1 MDEYEPL
8 YSEEDVRTKVV
19 TAWLADHSFGPSDI
33 SVEYSFEIRLGRKIL
48 PIGSEKC
55 DRALSQVFRSRAGIL
70 VRSCDG
76 RNLLIVEVK
85 APDEPLDENARE
97 QGICYAHLLRKGG
110 IAPFVV
116 LTNGRETKI
125 YNGISEELINDG
137 TIPLSHPRVKAGF
150 RVSADDSALRAE
162 ALQGELEALARDSEQ
177 LCNEYT
183 RMYEL
188 CIATRSLYSSKKCGG
203 DLLNILRSL
212 QPGQDVLEGRG
223 LPTIEEI
230 KAKSSNLAAFRY
242 QLPWP
247 FDKLD
252 ISVGRN

>member
-33 SVEYSFEIRLGRKIL
+33 FVEYSFEIQLGRKIL

-70 VRSCDG
+70 VRSCGG

-125 YNGISEELINDG
+125 YDGISEELINDR
-137 TIPLSHPRVKAGF
+137 TIPLSRSRVKAGF
-150 RVSADDSALRAE
+150 LVRAE
-162 ALQGELEALARDSEQ
+162 ALQGELEALARDSE
-177 LCNEYT
+177 LRLHLLEKVLRESDEHPIN
-183 RMYEL
+183 
-188 CIATRSLYSSKKCGG
+188 
-203 DLLNILRSL
+203 DLMNRKAIFVMGHPEA
-212 QPGQDVLEGRG
+212 QAAVLTLTSE
-223 LPTIEEI
+223 
-230 KAKSSNLAAFRY
+230 RY
-242 QLPWP
+242 
-247 FDKLD
+247 KN
-252 ISVGRN
+252 R